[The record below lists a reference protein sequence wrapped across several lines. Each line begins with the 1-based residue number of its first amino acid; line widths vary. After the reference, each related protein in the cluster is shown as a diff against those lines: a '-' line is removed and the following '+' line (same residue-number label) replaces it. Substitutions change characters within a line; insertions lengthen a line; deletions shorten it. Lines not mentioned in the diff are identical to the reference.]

1 MENPE
6 GTSTAPSSTRDG
18 WSRGRRG
25 VFAALLASHV
35 GHARVQRALHVGH
48 RGDDLV
54 PVLEDVAEEVRC
66 VVVPGG
72 TAPAGRGPVAIATPE
87 ALPFEDE
94 SFDLVALFDV
104 IDTVGDDK
112 RALTEA
118 RRVLRP
124 GGLLVVC
131 APAHRWMPTLW
142 LAWRG
147 RRARNYSRRA
157 LRLLFARAAVAGL
170 AARDLGTR
178 VPPGALDLDALRLAA
193 RQFVVRDR
201 ASRAPGLEQ
210 RPSPSALEARGHL
223 APRRLNV
230 HLSRAVDAGG
240 GPDPAMRD
248 QPACDVSFDVTFAA
262 GVGRGAFQ
270 LHPLPRSIHTT
281 VRATIS
287 RSSRKDIDDR

>member
-6 GTSTAPSSTRDG
+6 GTSSAPTSTRDG

-157 LRLLFARAAVAGL
+157 LRLLFARSRVRHERITHVDVALVPMLTPFALLGRLGERAGL
-170 AARDLGTR
+170 LARTPALPPR
-178 VPPGALDLDALRLAA
+178 VPPLPGWLHGILERVFRLELLISTRFDLPLGSSLFAIA
-193 RQFVVRDR
+193 RRAHPASSSVR
-201 ASRAPGLEQ
+201 
-210 RPSPSALEARGHL
+210 
-223 APRRLNV
+223 RR
-230 HLSRAVDAGG
+230 
-240 GPDPAMRD
+240 
-248 QPACDVSFDVTFAA
+248 
-262 GVGRGAFQ
+262 
-270 LHPLPRSIHTT
+270 PRSKLAGILRR
-281 VRATIS
+281 VA
-287 RSSRKDIDDR
+287 